1 MYRNLLCLPIL
12 GLASLVGAAAAQAR
26 TKTQTQVNENA
37 PATITGVATRQGK
50 DAGAAAA
57 PKPGS
62 TYTTIAN
69 GLIAKNHFLFN
80 DGTDGWAAG
89 PGYLRHGMYGA
100 DTILTMLAFPNHFTA
115 PQFLNLVNKFIAAR
129 ATGDKNSTIGGKLQ
143 AGDFPETV
151 KQNGTAEQYCS
162 GDDRY
167 CHYATGDGRIAVP
180 LALYLYWRRTR
191 DLTPYTTNIAAIKTA
206 LAIPPRNSSNHL
218 ITIVAGQEHIPGIGF
233 LEEMRP
239 LGDVA
244 DANVWYAWDCKALAA
259 MATAADDSANAAF
272 FNSEYKKVVA
282 GLESAL
288 TDPKSK
294 MLWFAN
300 GSQMRQIDIADSTL
314 AITPLLGRSAGE
326 LLTSAHVRAIS
337 KWLNRNY
344 SSIVNAEGYVKLVNS
359 CDTIGGISAGGRA
372 PYFNDGSATGY
383 QCGYWATF
391 GGYFAYALAQTNPH
405 KASIYLETYLSGIL
419 PTTEYYN
426 QGSNTPKGDA
436 ALLTAGQSVR
446 WASEDLGCHT
456 PKDGVPSGH
465 WSPSA
470 LPLMLASA
478 DCRKFPR

>member
-1 MYRNLLCLPIL
+1 MHYRLLHLPIL
-12 GLASLVGAAAAQAR
+12 GLASLALTTAVQGQTA
-26 TKTQTQVNENA
+26 TQTPVIENGQA
-37 PATITGVATRQGK
+37 AVTGVATLQGK
-50 DAGAAAA
+50 DAAAAAA
-57 PKPGS
+57 PKPGN
-62 TYTTIAN
+62 TYATIAN
-69 GLIAKNHFLFN
+69 DLVAKNHFLFN

-89 PGYLRHGMYGA
+89 PSYLRHGMYGA
-100 DTILTMLAFPNHFTA
+100 DTILTMLAAPEHFTA
-115 PQFLNLVNKFIAAR
+115 PQFLNLVNKFIAAKS
-129 ATGDKNSTIGGKLQ
+129 TGDKGSKIGGNLQ

-180 LALYLYWRRTR
+180 LALYLYWQRTG

-206 LAIPPRNSSNHL
+206 LAIPPRNISNHL
-218 ITIVAGQEHIPGIGF
+218 ITIAAGQEHIPGIGF

-294 MLWFAN
+294 MLLFAN
-300 GSQMRQIDIADSTL
+300 GSQMKQIDIADSTL
-314 AITPLLGRSAGE
+314 AITPLLGSSAGE
-326 LLTSAHVRAIS
+326 LLAPGHVRAIS

-344 SSIVNAEGYVKLVNS
+344 ASLVNAEGYVKLVNS
-359 CDTIGGISAGGRA
+359 CDTVGGISSGGGA

-405 KASIYLETYLSGIL
+405 RASIYLETYQNGIL

-426 QGSNTPKGDA
+426 QDSNTPKGDA

-446 WASEDLGCHT
+446 WTSENPC
-456 PKDGVPSGH
+456 
-465 WSPSA
+465 
-470 LPLMLASA
+470 
-478 DCRKFPR
+478 CRTAKGSSR

>member
-1 MYRNLLCLPIL
+1 MYHKLLRLPIL
-12 GLASLVGAAAAQAR
+12 GLASLVLATAAQAQTATQTPVNGQATVTGTAPLQGKDVGAAA
-26 TKTQTQVNENA
+26 T
-37 PATITGVATRQGK
+37 
-50 DAGAAAA
+50 
-57 PKPGS
+57 PKPSS
-62 TYTTIAN
+62 TYATIAN
-69 GLIAKNHFLFN
+69 DLIAKNHFLFN

-100 DTILTMLAFPNHFTA
+100 DTILTMLAAADHFTA

-129 ATGDKNSTIGGKLQ
+129 STGDKSSKVGGNLQ
-143 AGDFPETV
+143 VGDFPETV
-151 KQNGTAEQYCS
+151 KQDGTAEQYCS

-180 LALYLYWRRTR
+180 LALYLYWQRTG
-191 DLTPYTTNIAAIKTA
+191 DITPYTTNIVAIKTA

-259 MATAADDSANAAF
+259 MATAAGDRANAAF

-294 MLWFAN
+294 MLLFAN
-300 GSQMRQIDIADSTL
+300 GSQMKQIDIVDSTL
-314 AITPLLGRSAGE
+314 AITPLLGPSAGE
-326 LLTSAHVRAIS
+326 LLASAHVRAIS

-344 SSIVNAEGYVKLVNS
+344 SSLVNAEGYVKLVNS
-359 CDTIGGISAGGRA
+359 CDAVGGIPSGGGE

-405 KASIYLETYLSGIL
+405 RASIYLETYRNGVL

-426 QGSNTPKGDA
+426 QGSNTPKGDT
-436 ALLTAGQSVR
+436 ALLTAGQSIR
-446 WASEDLGCHT
+446 WASENPCCRT
-456 PKDGVPSGH
+456 AKDGVPHGH
-465 WSPSA
+465 
-470 LPLMLASA
+470 
-478 DCRKFPR
+478 